1 MGQLT
6 EYAPAPVVL
15 KTEDKEKHKVCAY
28 CRVSTDD
35 RDQRNSLEAQVAFF
49 HRYFVQHDNW
59 VNVGIFADE
68 GISGTSLEKIPTL
81 TQLSCCTKYL

>member
-35 RDQRNSLEAQVAFF
+35 RDQRNSLE
-49 HRYFVQHDNW
+49 
-59 VNVGIFADE
+59 
-68 GISGTSLEKIPTL
+68 
-81 TQLSCCTKYL
+81 